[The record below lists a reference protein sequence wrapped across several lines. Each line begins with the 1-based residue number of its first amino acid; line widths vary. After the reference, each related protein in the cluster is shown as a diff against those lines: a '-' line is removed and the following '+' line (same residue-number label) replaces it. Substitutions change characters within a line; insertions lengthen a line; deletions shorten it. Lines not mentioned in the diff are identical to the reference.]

1 METQNENQIFLP
13 DDYHPLASIEQIEM
27 LLRFTNRAYNCLP
40 DIGKN
45 VSNLLITTKFHLES
59 IEIKQVF

>member
-45 VSNLLITTKFHLES
+45 VSNLLITKFHLEY
-59 IEIKQVF
+59 IEIKLVF

>member
-1 METQNENQIFLP
+1 MEIQNETQIFLP

-45 VSNLLITTKFHLES
+45 VSNSNKKISFRTYSDKISF
-59 IEIKQVF
+59 KN